1 MFPDRPCPVCLAVSP
16 EQRELASS
24 ARRLCLQRQKRKAA
38 KASSRSGSVSGT
50 AGPWEGDGVGLPRLT
65 SFPTVAGQGGE
76 EESVESGP
84 LPIDESVA
92 SPRPTRS
99 RVESKNT
106 SRPRSRD
113 DSSASSRSSP
123 RDVDRRVR
131 HSSPDSVAGQA
142 LPECRSRTRSHHTR
156 STSDRRSSVDR
167 RATGRPVARSP
178 DSRSTGVRQTPGR
191 SGAGRSAVGDDI
203 AVELRSTGDGTAD
216 TPRNVSRSRSLVDRV
231 GWRDAPQPLSDQLGE
246 RLLQELAEVH
256 RSNYAMAVRVAEMER
271 RGVPSSAPVILPS
284 VLSERE
290 AAPAL
295 PRLLPTAVVDDS
307 AESAINMEVDS
318 YLSSSEEEVRSWRQ
332 PHLAREEDIG
342 SAEEAPNP
350 QRGIMRASSP
360 PRDVSPS
367 RTRDPEGG
375 RYADIL
381 HLVYELNE
389 DISPP
394 APRVDDTFGG
404 KLFSRYQGNTKEEK
418 TPALPLS
425 GVMANAARHV
435 TGVVAGVSRSPLA
448 EDGRAREDDQR
459 WGTHVSLSSP
469 AIRQFKPDYY
479 RVHYPDDIPEDE
491 RIYPHSNWSTASAAQ
506 ISKNGCPA
514 DFWVKAVQMRDWEAM
529 SRARL
534 GILNHLDWFMS
545 SAWTVLD
552 GCPIEKDRQADI
564 DKLMS
569 ASGIAVN
576 QLAHIQMRS
585 LASNATVRREAILE
599 SSVLDRQGALF
610 LRSQPIG
617 GTDLFDGRCAEALC
631 VASVQKKNNLLFQ
644 ATMGSF
650 RKSGS
655 GPSAGPSRI
664 PPRSRR
670 NKRKGGYSS
679 SQRRAEGPEAWCH
692 CVMDSQT

>member
-1 MFPDRPCPVCLAVSP
+1 MSHAPLAAIACSP
-16 EQRELASS
+16 TARVLSVWHFSS
-24 ARRLCLQRQKRKAA
+24 ARRLRLQRQKRKAA

-50 AGPWEGDGVGLPRLT
+50 AGSWEGDGVGLPRLT

-76 EESVESGP
+76 KEGMESGP

-92 SPRPTRS
+92 SPRPMRS

-113 DSSASSRSSP
+113 SSASSRSSP
-123 RDVDRRVR
+123 RDVGRRVR
-131 HSSPDSVAGQA
+131 HSSPDSVAGQEEAA
-142 LPECRSRTRSHHTR
+142 LPECRSRPRSRHAR
-156 STSDRRSSVDR
+156 STGDRRPSVDR
-167 RATGRPVARSP
+167 RATGRPVARSTDSRSTGARTGARSP

-203 AVELRSTGDGTAD
+203 TVELRSTGDGTD
-216 TPRNVSRSRSLVDRV
+216 TARNVSRSRSLVDRV

-246 RLLQELAEVH
+246 RLLQALAEVQ
-256 RSNYAMAVRVAEMER
+256 RSNDAMAVRVAEMER
-271 RGVPSSAPVILPS
+271 RGVTSSAPVILPS

-290 AAPAL
+290 AAPTL
-295 PRLLPTAVVDDS
+295 PQLLPTAVVDDS

-342 SAEEAPNP
+342 SAEEASNP
-350 QRGIMRASSP
+350 QRGIMRAPSP

-367 RTRDPEGG
+367 CTRDPEGG

-394 APRVDDTFGG
+394 APRVDYTFGG

-418 TPALPLS
+418 TPVLPLS
-425 GVMANAARHV
+425 GVIANAAHHV
-435 TGVVAGVSRSPLA
+435 TGVVTGASCSPLA
-448 EDGRAREDDQR
+448 EEGRAREDAQR

-479 RVHYPDDIPEDE
+479 RVLYPDDIPEE
-491 RIYPHSNWSTASAAQ
+491 ELIYPHSNWSTASAAQ
-506 ISKNGCPA
+506 ISKKGYPA
-514 DFWVKAVQMRDWEAM
+514 DFRVKAVQMRDWEAM
-529 SRARL
+529 SRASL

-545 SAWTVLD
+545 SVWTVLD

-576 QLAHIQMRS
+576 QLAHNAQLGQQCDS
-585 LASNATVRREAILE
+585 AS
-599 SSVLDRQGALF
+599 
-610 LRSQPIG
+610 G
-617 GTDLFDGRCAEALC
+617 GDPR
-631 VASVQKKNNLLFQ
+631 VV
-644 ATMGSF
+644 GS
-650 RKSGS
+650 R
-655 GPSAGPSRI
+655 
-664 PPRSRR
+664 
-670 NKRKGGYSS
+670 
-679 SQRRAEGPEAWCH
+679 
-692 CVMDSQT
+692 